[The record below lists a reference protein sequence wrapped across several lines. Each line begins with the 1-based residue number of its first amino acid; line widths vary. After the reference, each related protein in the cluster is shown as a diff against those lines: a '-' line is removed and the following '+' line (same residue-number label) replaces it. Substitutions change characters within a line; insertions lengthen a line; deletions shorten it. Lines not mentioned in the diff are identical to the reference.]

1 MIELNRIEEL
11 FDNQQFSLHELVLN
25 ELGVYVF
32 VKNRRGEYLYANPLT
47 LKLFE
52 TDAQSLFGK
61 TDHDFFMMINSVIFW
76 RPINRCLKLVSR
88 LSMKNEPSPN
98 PMVWFGFIAQSNTLS
113 CTE

>member
-32 VKNRRGEYLYANPLT
+32 VKIAAEYLYANPLT

-52 TDAQSLFGK
+52 ADAQSLFGK
-61 TDHDFFMMINSVIFW
+61 TDHDFFMMINSVISW

>member
-52 TDAQSLFGK
+52 ADAQSLFGK
-61 TDHDFFMMINSVIFW
+61 TDHDFFHDD
-76 RPINRCLKLVSR
+76 
-88 LSMKNEPSPN
+88 
-98 PMVWFGFIAQSNTLS
+98 QLS
-113 CTE
+113 CISSD